1 MKKKKTIKK
10 QYKPKKNIKSF
21 LAKSLIV
28 SFVVLLVLS
37 GLLTAV
43 VGFSV

>member
-10 QYKPKKNIKSF
+10 QYKPKKSMKSIF
-21 LAKSLIV
+21 AKSIII

-43 VGFSV
+43 VGFSM

>member
-1 MKKKKTIKK
+1 MKKKKTAKK
-10 QYKPKKNIKSF
+10 QYKPKKSMKSI
-21 LAKSLIV
+21 LAKSLII

-43 VGFSV
+43 IGFSV